1 MKPAYAVYV
10 LEVKWVFDHH
20 NTEIATLTVEGCE
33 GSRWQPEYEVL
44 GDPNVGHLM
53 KHALLEN
60 LWRLARTLDRGL
72 GSVRMVRLYRVSDHE
87 GITLRSPSSTDLAGG
102 ATAEISMKLVPICDF
117 DEQGKPVPL
126 QRLTSRES
134 G

>member
-1 MKPAYAVYV
+1 MKPAYAMYV
-10 LEVKWVFDHH
+10 LEVQWVWDHH

-33 GSRWQPEYEVL
+33 GSRWQLEFEAL
-44 GDPNVGHLM
+44 GDPNVGLVM
-53 KHALLEN
+53 KFVLLED
-60 LWRLARTLDRGL
+60 LKRLAKTLNRG
-72 GSVRMVRLYRVSDHE
+72 VEAARMVRLYRVTDHE

-102 ATAEISMKLVPICDF
+102 ATAEISMKLAPICDF
-117 DEQGKPVPL
+117 DELGNPVPL